1 MTKLQLQV
9 DGICDAKANK
19 TGTSRQIKSAVRPGR
34 KHSQRQWT
42 KKKKKSICG
51 AEAVHN
57 GFQAAKGN
65 PHGFVEEQKV
75 KSLNVPRIEMR

>member
-9 DGICDAKANK
+9 DGISDAKANK
-19 TGTSRQIKSAVRPGR
+19 TGASRQIKKSAVRPGR
-34 KHSQRQWT
+34 KHLQRQWT
-42 KKKKKSICG
+42 KNICG

-65 PHGFVEEQKV
+65 PQGFVEEQKV
-75 KSLNVPRIEMR
+75 KSLNVPRI